1 METKDYLRILVEDIH
16 SCVVATIDE
25 NGHPITRVIDMM
37 LYDEKGVYFL
47 TAKGKVF
54 YEQLMNQ
61 KYISLSCVKGQK
73 SISLSGHVRNIGHEK
88 LDEIFEKNP
97 YMKKIYPKDTRNI
110 LQVFILDKGEG
121 QFFDISDPSHIT
133 RGLIQ
138 LGDVK
143 QNQVAISSHRLVFN
157 VVNVYKFVRNN
168 VLIVRLP
175 HPHKLIKIV
184 VCIVGNA
191 NQFVRCKLSFKD
203 KHENCDHRT
212 KF

>member
-121 QFFDISDPSHIT
+121 QFFDISNPSHIT

-143 QNQVAISSHRLVFN
+143 TKPSGYFITSACIQCGKCLQVCPQQCIDCTVAPPAQIDQNRCLHCGQCEPICPVQAIVQR
-157 VVNVYKFVRNN
+157 
-168 VLIVRLP
+168 
-175 HPHKLIKIV
+175 
-184 VCIVGNA
+184 
-191 NQFVRCKLSFKD
+191 
-203 KHENCDHRT
+203 
-212 KF
+212 

>member
-88 LDEIFEKNP
+88 LD
-97 YMKKIYPKDTRNI
+97 
-110 LQVFILDKGEG
+110 
-121 QFFDISDPSHIT
+121 
-133 RGLIQ
+133 
-138 LGDVK
+138 
-143 QNQVAISSHRLVFN
+143 
-157 VVNVYKFVRNN
+157 
-168 VLIVRLP
+168 
-175 HPHKLIKIV
+175 
-184 VCIVGNA
+184 
-191 NQFVRCKLSFKD
+191 
-203 KHENCDHRT
+203 
-212 KF
+212 